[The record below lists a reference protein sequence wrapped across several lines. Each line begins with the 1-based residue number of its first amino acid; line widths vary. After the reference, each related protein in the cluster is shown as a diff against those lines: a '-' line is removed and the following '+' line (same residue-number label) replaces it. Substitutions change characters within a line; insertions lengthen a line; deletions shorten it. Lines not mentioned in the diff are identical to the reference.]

1 MGNCS
6 MKGTTGECHHSI
18 RVMCDSGAILQLK
31 APKTVAQVLQH
42 YPSYGIFRQGH
53 ASAPLPE
60 QKSLSYD
67 LLKFMGFKNSIGE
80 DDVVPML
87 RNRITESKP
96 PPLPSFS
103 LQPYRSSIDMLN
115 KVLTRMIQ
123 VEHQKSCCDKVQQVV
138 QRSEEMCKS
147 AACHYVENLSNG
159 SALEVLPTAK
169 NGVWRVKLLIDLRL
183 GNCLWLEWKTRV
195 LTEETNSA
203 DRNGPTRIISVV
215 GISITVGWGYIIYI
229 IFAVTSIPY
238 ILSESNDAGGYAIA
252 EMFYQAFKTRYG
264 NGIGDFSK
272 SIKHKQ
278 YERKMGTTDMHN
290 NS

>member
-1 MGNCS
+1 
-6 MKGTTGECHHSI
+6 
-18 RVMCDSGAILQLK
+18 
-31 APKTVAQVLQH
+31 
-42 YPSYGIFRQGH
+42 
-53 ASAPLPE
+53 
-60 QKSLSYD
+60 
-67 LLKFMGFKNSIGE
+67 
-80 DDVVPML
+80 
-87 RNRITESKP
+87 
-96 PPLPSFS
+96 
-103 LQPYRSSIDMLN
+103 
-115 KVLTRMIQ
+115 
-123 VEHQKSCCDKVQQVV
+123 
-138 QRSEEMCKS
+138 MCKS

-195 LTEETNSA
+195 LGLKFAFTHFNTENEDGIKSKPYIFLLGLLMSQYTLIGYDASAPYEETNSA

-264 NGIGDFSK
+264 NGIGGIICLIRGS
-272 SIKHKQ
+272 
-278 YERKMGTTDMHN
+278 GPN
-290 NS
+290 NEATP